1 VTLLALRLRW
11 FESSPAQFSAD
22 RLFRILM
29 ASSLATI
36 AAATTVPAAPA
47 IAAPAPAPA
56 IAASATTGWSRL
68 SRAGLIHSQWPA
80 FNGLAVEFGNGIL
93 SILFRTHRHKSKATR
108 LAGEFILHESDFL
121 HGASL

>member
-1 VTLLALRLRW
+1 
-11 FESSPAQFSAD
+11 
-22 RLFRILM
+22 M

-36 AAATTVPAAPA
+36 AAATTVPAAAAA
-47 IAAPAPAPA
+47 IAAPAPA
-56 IAASATTGWSRL
+56 ISASATTGWSRL

-121 HGASL
+121 DGASL